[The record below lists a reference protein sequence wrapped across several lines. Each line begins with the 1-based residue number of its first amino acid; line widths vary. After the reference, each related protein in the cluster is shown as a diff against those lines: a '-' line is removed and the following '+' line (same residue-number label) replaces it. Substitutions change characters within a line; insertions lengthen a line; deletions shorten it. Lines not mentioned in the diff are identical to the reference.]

1 LLEVIDY
8 YIDTQIHLNMR
19 ILHILDAAGVACI
32 YSKFQQ
38 TKGHESKVIWNKDVG
53 DKYGIYDYYK
63 DYIIN
68 VSHAEF
74 TERCLWEGK
83 NADVIHVH
91 GYIDILFKLHKKF
104 HKSKK
109 FILHYHGTDIRGLN
123 RQMLPHRSRLSDTV
137 IRLKRLYRKK
147 IGHSKAQKLADAVCV
162 STPDLLPLVRNGIH
176 IPIPIDTYHFKPDN
190 NSSVELKEAFTV
202 NSEVT
207 NIQWALDYCKTNGVN
222 LNIEVFDRTKNPIM
236 YKDIPDFIRGYKTYV
251 DIRYVNDTV
260 LENLSSTALQSLAS
274 GLKVLDYK
282 LRFRQGLPPEH
293 NAVNVVSQLS
303 GIYKDLNLL

>member
-1 LLEVIDY
+1 MLEVIDY

-137 IRLKRLYRKK
+137 ISLKRLYRKK

-207 NIQWALDYCKTNGVN
+207 NIEWALDYCKKNGVN

-282 LRFRQGLPPEH
+282 LRFRQGLPR
-293 NAVNVVSQLS
+293 S
-303 GIYKDLNLL
+303 IMR

>member
-1 LLEVIDY
+1 
-8 YIDTQIHLNMR
+8 
-19 ILHILDAAGVACI
+19 
-32 YSKFQQ
+32 
-38 TKGHESKVIWNKDVG
+38 
-53 DKYGIYDYYK
+53 
-63 DYIIN
+63 
-68 VSHAEF
+68 
-74 TERCLWEGK
+74 
-83 NADVIHVH
+83 
-91 GYIDILFKLHKKF
+91 
-104 HKSKK
+104 
-109 FILHYHGTDIRGLN
+109 
-123 RQMLPHRSRLSDTV
+123 MLPHRSRLSDTL
-137 IRLKRLYRKK
+137 ITLKRLYRKK
-147 IGHSKAQKLADAVCV
+147 IGHSKAQRLADAVCV

-207 NIQWALDYCKTNGVN
+207 NIPWALDYCKKNGIN

-251 DIRYVNDTV
+251 DIRYVNDIV

-282 LRFRQGLPPEH
+282 LQFRQGLPPEH
-293 NAVNVVSQLS
+293 NAANVVSQLS

>member
-1 LLEVIDY
+1 
-8 YIDTQIHLNMR
+8 MR

-68 VSHAEF
+68 VSYAEF
-74 TERCLWEGK
+74 TERCLAEGK
-83 NADVIHVH
+83 TADVIHVH
-91 GYIDILFKLHKKF
+91 GFIDILFKLHKKF

-109 FILHYHGTDIRGLN
+109 IILHYHGTDIRGLN
-123 RQMLPHRSRLSDTV
+123 RQVLPHRSRLSDTV

-190 NSSVELKEAFTV
+190 NSSVELKEAFTI

-207 NIQWALDYCKTNGVN
+207 NIQWALDYCKKNGIN
-222 LNIEVFDRTKNPIM
+222 LNIEVFDRTKNAIM

-282 LRFRQGLPPEH
+282 LQFRQGLPPEH

-303 GIYKDLNLL
+303 GIYKDLDLL

>member
-1 LLEVIDY
+1 
-8 YIDTQIHLNMR
+8 MR

-32 YSKFQQ
+32 YSKFLQK
-38 TKGHESKVIWNKDVG
+38 KGHESRVIWNKDVG

-68 VSHAEF
+68 VSYAEF
-74 TERCLWEGK
+74 TERCLREGET
-83 NADVIHVH
+83 ADVIHVH
-91 GYIDILFKLHKKF
+91 GFIDILFKLHKKF

-109 FILHYHGTDIRGLN
+109 IILHYHGTDIRGLN
-123 RQMLPHRSRLSDTV
+123 GQELPHRSRLSDTV
-137 IRLKRLYRKK
+137 IKLKMWYRKK
-147 IGHSKAQKLADAVCV
+147 IGHSKAQKLADVVCV

-176 IPIPIDTYHFKPDN
+176 IPIPIDTHHFRPDN
-190 NSSVELKEAFTV
+190 NSSVQLKEAFTI

-207 NIQWALDYCKTNGVN
+207 NIQWALEFCKKNGIN
-222 LNIEVFDRTKNPIM
+222 LDVEVVDRTKNPIM

-282 LRFRQGLPPEH
+282 LHFRQGLPREH
-293 NAVNVVSQLS
+293 DAVNVVSQLS

>member
-1 LLEVIDY
+1 
-8 YIDTQIHLNMR
+8 MR

-38 TKGHESKVIWNKDVG
+38 TNGHESKVIWNKDVG

-74 TERCLWEGK
+74 TERCLREGET
-83 NADVIHVH
+83 ADVIHVH
-91 GYIDILFKLHKKF
+91 GFIDILFKLHKKF

-109 FILHYHGTDIRGLN
+109 IILHYHGTDIRGLN
-123 RQMLPHRSRLSDTV
+123 RQVLPHRSRLSDTV

-162 STPDLLPLVRNGIH
+162 STPDLLPLVSNGIH
-176 IPIPIDTYHFKPDN
+176 IPIPIDIFHFKPDN
-190 NSSVELKEAFTV
+190 NSSAELKEAFTV

-207 NIQWALDYCKTNGVN
+207 NIQRALDYCKKNGIN

-236 YKDIPDFIRGYKTYV
+236 YKDVPDFIRGYKTYV
-251 DIRYVNDTV
+251 DIRYVNDTI

-274 GLKVLDYK
+274 GLKVLDYR
-282 LRFRQGLPPEH
+282 LQFRQGLPPEH
-293 NAVNVVSQLS
+293 NAVNVVSQLT
-303 GIYKDLNLL
+303 GIYKDLDLL

>member
-1 LLEVIDY
+1 
-8 YIDTQIHLNMR
+8 MR

-32 YSKFQQ
+32 YAKYQRLQ
-38 TKGHESKVIWNKDVG
+38 GHESKVIWNIDVE
-53 DKYGIYDYYK
+53 DKYGIYDFYK
-63 DYIIN
+63 DYVIN
-68 VSHAEF
+68 VNRKEF
-74 TERCLWEGK
+74 IERCMQEGES
-83 NADVIHVH
+83 ADIIHVH
-91 GYIDILFKLHKKF
+91 GYIDILIKLRKKF

-109 FILHYHGTDIRGLN
+109 IILHYHGTDIRGLN
-123 RQMLPHRSRLSDTV
+123 KQELPHRSRLSDAV
-137 IRLKRLYRKK
+137 IKLKILYRKM
-147 IGHSKAQKLADAVCV
+147 IGHVKAQRLADAVCV
-162 STPDLLPLVRNGIH
+162 STPDLLSLVRRGIYV
-176 IPIPIDTYHFKPDN
+176 PIPVDTDHFRPNTIAKG
-190 NSSVELKEAFTV
+190 ELKDALTI

-207 NIQWALDYCKTNGVN
+207 NIQWALDYCKRSHIN

-282 LRFRQGLPPEH
+282 LQFRQGLPPEH

-303 GIYKDLNLL
+303 GIYKNLNLL

>member
-1 LLEVIDY
+1 
-8 YIDTQIHLNMR
+8 MR

-32 YSKFQQ
+32 YSKFLQA
-38 TKGHESKVIWNKDVG
+38 KGHESKVIWNNDVG

-63 DYIIN
+63 DYMIN
-68 VSHAEF
+68 VSYAEF
-74 TERCLWEGK
+74 TDRCIREGES
-83 NADVIHVH
+83 ADVIHVH
-91 GYIDILFKLHKKF
+91 GFIDILFKLHKKF
-104 HKSKK
+104 RKK
-109 FILHYHGTDIRGLN
+109 KIILHYHGTDIRGLN
-123 RQMLPHRSRLSDTV
+123 RQELPHRSQLSDTV

-176 IPIPIDTYHFKPDN
+176 IPIPIDTDHFKPDS
-190 NSSVELKEAFTV
+190 NSSLKLKEAFTI

-207 NIQWALDYCKTNGVN
+207 NIQWALDYCKKKGIN
-222 LNIEVFDRTKNPIM
+222 LDVDVIDRTRNPIM
-236 YKDIPDFIRGYKTYV
+236 YKNIPDFIRGYKTYV

-260 LENLSSTALQSLAS
+260 LENLSSTALQSLAC

-282 LRFRQGLPPEH
+282 LQFRQALPPQH
-293 NAVNVVSQLS
+293 NAVNVISQIF

>member
-1 LLEVIDY
+1 
-8 YIDTQIHLNMR
+8 MR

-32 YSKFQQ
+32 YSKFLQA
-38 TKGHESKVIWNKDVG
+38 KGHESRVIWNKDVG

-63 DYIIN
+63 DYMIN
-68 VSHAEF
+68 VSYAEF
-74 TERCLWEGK
+74 TDRCLREGES
-83 NADVIHVH
+83 ADVIHVH
-91 GYIDILFKLHKKF
+91 GFIDILFKLHEKF
-104 HKSKK
+104 DKKK

-123 RQMLPHRSRLSDTV
+123 KQELPHRSRLSDTV

-176 IPIPIDTYHFKPDN
+176 IPIPIDIDHFKPGS
-190 NSSVELKEAFTV
+190 NSSVELKEAFTI

-207 NIQWALDYCKTNGVN
+207 NIQWALDYCKKNGIN
-222 LNIEVFDRTKNPIM
+222 LDVDLIDRTKNPIM
-236 YKDIPDFIRGYKTYV
+236 YKNIPDFIRGYKTYV

-260 LENLSSTALQSLAS
+260 LENLSSTALQSLAC

-282 LRFRQGLPPEH
+282 LQFHQTLPPEH
-293 NAVNVVSQLS
+293 NAVTVVSQLCD
-303 GIYKDLNLL
+303 IYKDLKLL

>member
-1 LLEVIDY
+1 
-8 YIDTQIHLNMR
+8 MR

-32 YSKFQQ
+32 YSKFQRFE
-38 TKGHESKVIWNKDVG
+38 GHDSRVIWNKDVG

-63 DYIIN
+63 NYIIN

-74 TERCLWEGK
+74 TERCIREGET
-83 NADVIHVH
+83 ADVIHVH
-91 GYIDILFKLHKKF
+91 GFIDILFKLHKKF

-109 FILHYHGTDIRGLN
+109 IILHYHGTDIRGLN
-123 RQMLPHRSRLSDTV
+123 RQVLPHRSRLSDTV

-190 NSSVELKEAFTV
+190 NSSVELKEAFTI

-207 NIQWALDYCKTNGVN
+207 NIQWALDYCKKNGIN
-222 LNIEVFDRTKNPIM
+222 LNIEVFDRTKNAIM

-274 GLKVLDYK
+274 GLKVLDYG
-282 LRFRQGLPPEH
+282 LQFRQGLPPQH
-293 NAVNVVSQLS
+293 NAVNVVSQLT
-303 GIYKDLNLL
+303 GIYKDLDLL